1 MGFIGK
7 KPKPFEPP
15 MHIDK
20 HWPIYRENVF
30 VGQKKRRLPF
40 WIAPLAAL
48 AAIVVVVFY
57 LAPTISRRVVNL
69 AYHRD
74 QTGQQISRSYDENN
88 RIVLKATADLY
99 ETADLKARR
108 LAQVL
113 YNEPVEVTD
122 LQTTYGFRQVI
133 LRDGLTGFMREDDLS
148 AFCDAAEPALAVNK
162 LVVATGSKRIM
173 SHAKTG
179 TLLVEVMMGTTLF
192 ADYRGDGISRVL
204 LPTGDSGWIS
214 DDGLII
220 LSPDGEVQP
229 VLNGA
234 RYFTTTALSFLN
246 VTLLNRGMTVYGAS
260 IPGIAHVSA
269 AVNGI
274 TLPRLM
280 EDQIKAGQEVPLLR
294 DPDTQLVK
302 LNSLQPGDLLFF
314 GQTPDAKI
322 PIKMAICLSETSLLI
337 ENQGRSS
344 IRLQDP
350 QKDEVLWSNLI
361 AVRRLFTDSQPI
373 QN

>member
-1 MGFIGK
+1 MKFFHK

-30 VGQKKRRLPF
+30 VDHKARRLPF
-40 WIAPLAAL
+40 WFAPLAAL
-48 AAIVVVVFY
+48 VAIVVVVFY
-57 LAPTISRRVVNL
+57 LAPTISRRAANYL
-69 AYHRD
+69 YHRD
-74 QTGQQISRSYDENN
+74 QSGQQISRSYDEKD
-88 RIVLKATADLY
+88 RVVRSTTADLY
-99 ETADLKARR
+99 ETADIKARR

-133 LRDGLTGFMREDDLS
+133 LQDGLKGFMREDDLS
-148 AFCDAAEPALAVNK
+148 TFCDAVEPALALNK

-179 TLLVEVMMGTTLF
+179 TLLAEVMMGTVLF

-204 LPTGDSGWIS
+204 LPSGESGWIS

-220 LSPDGEVQP
+220 LPPTGEIEP
-229 VLNGA
+229 VANGA

-260 IPGIAHVSA
+260 IPGIAHISA
-269 AVNGI
+269 AVNGVA
-274 TLPRLM
+274 LPRLM
-280 EDQIKAGQEVPLLR
+280 ADQIESGTAVPLTR
-294 DPDTQLVK
+294 DPDTQLVETDI
-302 LNSLQPGDLLFF
+302 LQPGDLLFF
-314 GQTPDAKI
+314 GQAPDSAV
-322 PIKMAICLSETSLLI
+322 PIKMAICISETSMLL

-350 QKDEVLWSNLI
+350 AKDEVLWSNLI
-361 AVRRLFTDSQPI
+361 AVRRIFPAPATP
-373 QN
+373 

>member
-1 MGFIGK
+1 MNLFKK

-15 MHIDK
+15 MQIDK
-20 HWPIYRENVF
+20 HWPIYRENIF
-30 VGQKKRRLPF
+30 VDQKKRRMPF
-40 WIAPLAAL
+40 WFAPLTAL
-48 AAIVVVVFY
+48 AVIVLIVFY
-57 LAPTISRRVVNL
+57 LAPTLSRRVVNL

-74 QTGQQISRSYDENN
+74 QSGQQISRSFDEKD
-88 RIVLKATADLY
+88 RIVQSPTADLY
-99 ETADLKARR
+99 ETADLKAKRI
-108 LAQVL
+108 AQVL
-113 YNEPVEVTD
+113 YNEPVEITD
-122 LQTTYGFRQVI
+122 LTTTYGFRQVI
-133 LRDGLTGFMREDDLS
+133 LRDGLVGFMREDDLS

-179 TLLVEVMMGTTLF
+179 TLLVEVMMGTVLY

-204 LPTGDSGWIS
+204 LPSGESGWIS

-220 LSPDGEVQP
+220 LQP
-229 VLNGA
+229 EGQVLPAQNGA

-269 AVNGI
+269 AVNGVM
-274 TLPRLM
+274 LPRLM
-280 EDQIKAGQEVPLLR
+280 DEQIKSGEAVYIPR
-294 DPDTQLVK
+294 DPDTNLVK
-302 LNSLQPGDLLFF
+302 TNLLRPGDLLFF
-314 GQTPDAKI
+314 GQTPDSNQ
-322 PIKMAICLSETSLLI
+322 PIKMAICLNESSLLI

-350 QKDEVLWSNLI
+350 AKDEVLWSNLI
-361 AVRRLFTDSQPI
+361 AVRRIFPDSPET
-373 QN
+373 